1 MISLRSLLPSQ
12 APRSAFGNLVKDE
25 FRLAWRTRTGLIAG
39 LGLPLLLLVVFGS
52 LPGAGQPQ
60 ESLAGLTILDVYL
73 PVIIAFSIAALGL
86 VIMPQAL
93 ATYREQGILRRL
105 STTPVPPAWVLGAQL
120 VVNAALVVVAMLLL
134 EVVGAAVFGVAAPRS
149 PGALVLAMVLSIA
162 AIFAIG
168 LDVAAVARGATM
180 AQAIGGALFIPL
192 LFFGGLWLPR
202 AAMPV
207 VLRDVSNLTPLSAAA
222 DAIQSALLTG
232 FPPVTSLLVLV
243 AYAVVFWWLAVR
255 FFRWE

>member
-1 MISLRSLLPSQ
+1 MIGLRSLLPPQ
-12 APRSAFGNLVKDE
+12 TPRSAFGNLVQDE
-25 FRLAWRTRTGLIAG
+25 LRLAWRARTGLVAG

-60 ESLAGLTILDVYL
+60 ESLGGLTVLDVYL
-73 PVIIAFSIAALGL
+73 PVIIAFSISALGL
-86 VIMPQAL
+86 VVMPQAL

-120 VVNAALVVVAMLLL
+120 VVNVALVVLALILL
-134 EVVGAAVFGVAAPRS
+134 EVGGAVGFGVAAPKS
-149 PGALVLAMVLSIA
+149 PIALLLATFLSIA

-168 LDVAAVARGATM
+168 LVIAALARGATM
-180 AQAIGGALFIPL
+180 AGAIGGALFFPL

-207 VLRDVSNLTPLSAAA
+207 VLRDVSNLTPLGAAA
-222 DAIQSALLTG
+222 DALQSALQTG
-232 FPPVTSLLVLV
+232 FPPVLPMLVLG
-243 AYAVVFWWLAVR
+243 AHAVVFWWLAVR